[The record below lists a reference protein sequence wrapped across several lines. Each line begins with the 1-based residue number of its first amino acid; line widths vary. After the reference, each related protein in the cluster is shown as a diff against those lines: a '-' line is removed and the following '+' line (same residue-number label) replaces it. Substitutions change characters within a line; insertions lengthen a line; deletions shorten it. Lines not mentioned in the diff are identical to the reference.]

1 MSHNK
6 DENCKEKQYE
16 TIMNSQRDQL
26 IRYEKRLNDIV
37 TAYKGLAKEKA
48 ALEATLRTIKQPPSE
63 VSEEQS
69 EIRHPEQKQMA
80 ESCKLLPEL
89 QIQQLMTNI
98 TTLSEERK
106 RVEETL
112 KLERSQLRLE
122 LARQNETIQELT
134 ARLAN
139 LERPSNDICDDH
151 VNYEMRN
158 ETHLLT
164 IRELKKMLDDE
175 RNLKE
180 KLELQLGNLKTQILL
195 DMPQSIKKKSVERHL
210 TSFKNVDRDKNSDA
224 SLKESLQGLRMEM
237 LHLKKQY
244 ATIVSDEKTRAR
256 LAEERST
263 RLGEL
268 HEERVANLEARIS
281 ELSDVIGKNDRL
293 REQDKET
300 IQHLKE
306 TIARM
311 KLSTGMKTTTNADV
325 KRTYD
330 FGLIEDGYGAL
341 EHSCA
346 EEQNQQCASKALLL
360 TANLDGN
367 SEQLVTANNMQN
379 SDPLWENCELEDYK
393 RRYDQCMSEN
403 QKLKEELLLNLE
415 NTNTL
420 KQQLDNLKRS
430 TEQLEIDF
438 QYKLTE
444 YAAEQKKETTKHSD
458 AMSALQTSFERQ
470 IGNLQHTLQKQ
481 RERSLAVIEEKE
493 EEIKVLR
500 TSSEILSLSTSTMC
514 TEQNAIIRSEFTIDQ
529 HRKSNRI
536 ELPAN
541 DSNSEER
548 QHLLHYAQEIARK
561 NVEISTLRTSKNT
574 IENMLRQT
582 LHEKVIAEER
592 LNERI
597 VQLEKE
603 LGPLKTNHT
612 LDGSNLKYL
621 KNVILSFLLTDN
633 TESKKHMTNAIAAVL
648 NFDESEIQAINDG
661 TVRLT

>member
-1 MSHNK
+1 MSQNK
-6 DENCKEKQYE
+6 DENSKVKRYE

-48 ALEATLRTIKQPPSE
+48 ALEATLRTIKQPQSE

-69 EIRHPEQKQMA
+69 EIRNPEQKQMTA
-80 ESCKLLPEL
+80 SCKLLPEL

-134 ARLAN
+134 TRLAN
-139 LERPSNDICDDH
+139 PESPSKDICGDQ
-151 VNYEMRN
+151 VNYEMGN

-180 KLELQLGNLKTQILL
+180 KLELQLGNLKTQILF
-195 DMPQSIKKKSVERHL
+195 DMPQSIKKKSIERHL
-210 TSFKNVDRDKNSDA
+210 TSFKNADRDENSDT

-244 ATIVSDEKTRAR
+244 ATIVSDEKNRAR

-263 RLGEL
+263 RVGEL

-293 REQDKET
+293 REQDKDT
-300 IQHLKE
+300 IQNLKE

-311 KLSTGMKTTTNADV
+311 KLSTGIKTTTNDG
-325 KRTYD
+325 KRTFD
-330 FGLIEDGYGAL
+330 FELIEDGL
-341 EHSCA
+341 ENSCG
-346 EEQNQQCASKALLL
+346 EKKNPQCTSKTLLV

-367 SEQLVTANNMQN
+367 SEQFVTANNMQN
-379 SDPLWENCELEDYK
+379 SDRLFENCELEDYK
-393 RRYDQCMSEN
+393 QRYDQCMSEN

-420 KQQLDNLKRS
+420 KQKLDNFKRS

-500 TSSEILSLSTSTMC
+500 TSSEILSLSTATMC
-514 TEQNAIIRSEFTIDQ
+514 REQNAIIRSESTIDQ
-529 HRKSNRI
+529 HRKSPRI
-536 ELPAN
+536 ELTAS
-541 DSNSEER
+541 DSISEER

-582 LHEKVIAEER
+582 LHEKVITEQR

-612 LDGSNLKYL
+612 LDGSNLEYL

-633 TESKKHMTNAIAAVL
+633 IQSKKHMTNAIAAVL
-648 NFDESEIQAINDG
+648 NFDESEIQAINDAE
-661 TVRLT
+661 VRLS